1 LLQGIFFGF
10 AGYAIF
16 SCSDAFIKHAG
27 STSGLFV
34 IGFFVTLFSM
44 IPWLATRKRDEQWR
58 ALFKA
63 RRPWLMNLRGI
74 TGVLASMMS
83 IYSFTHLPI
92 AEAYALIFLVPF
104 AVTLFSVIILGE
116 KVSWQRWL
124 AVAIG
129 FAGILLVIRPGF
141 REISLAHAAGVG
153 VAVFGGLSV
162 VLTRLLSASESKQ
175 TQMAVLFSYLLVAYF
190 LMMLPQFQMPAG
202 SLMLT
207 LFAAGLC
214 SGCGHLLILS
224 ALNRAPANRVGPM
237 QYTQILWAVIL
248 GAVFFAEFPDAVTYA
263 GLAVVGL
270 SGVLAFL
277 GAQRQPSTAIAGAAA
292 EAA

>member
-1 LLQGIFFGF
+1 LLQGIFLGF

-27 STSGLFV
+27 TTSGLFV
-34 IGFFVTLFSM
+34 IGFFVTLFST
-44 IPWLATRKRDEQWR
+44 IPWLVTRRSDERWR
-58 ALFKA
+58 AIFHM

-74 TGVLASMMS
+74 TGVLASMLS

-104 AVTLFSVIILGE
+104 AVTLLSVIMLGE

-141 REISLAHAAGVG
+141 REITMAHAAGVG
-153 VAVFGGLSV
+153 VAFFGGLSI

-175 TQMAVLFSYLLVAYF
+175 TQMAVLFAYLLTAY
-190 LMMLPQFQMPAG
+190 LLLMLPQLEIPRG
-202 SLMLT
+202 EVMLT
-207 LFAAGLC
+207 LFAAGIC
-214 SGCGHLLILS
+214 SGCGHLLIL
-224 ALNRAPANRVGPM
+224 AELNRAPANRVGPM

-248 GAVFFAEFPDAVTYA
+248 GAAFFGEFPDWITYA
-263 GLAVVGL
+263 GLGIVGF

-277 GAQRQPSTAIAGAAA
+277 GAQKQPATSLSKLPEPA
-292 EAA
+292 

>member
-1 LLQGIFFGF
+1 
-10 AGYAIF
+10 
-16 SCSDAFIKHAG
+16 
-27 STSGLFV
+27 
-34 IGFFVTLFSM
+34 
-44 IPWLATRKRDEQWR
+44 
-58 ALFKA
+58 
-63 RRPWLMNLRGI
+63 MNLRGV
-74 TGVLASMMS
+74 TGVLASILS

-116 KVSWQRWL
+116 QVSWQRWL
-124 AVAIG
+124 AVVIG
-129 FAGILLVIRPGF
+129 FVGILLVIRPGF

-153 VAVFGGLSV
+153 VALFGGLSI

-175 TQMAVLFSYLLVAYF
+175 TQMAVLFAYLLVAYF
-190 LMMLPQFQMPAG
+190 LLMLPQFQMPTG
-202 SLMLT
+202 NLMLT

-248 GAVFFAEFPDAVTYA
+248 GAAFFGEFPDWVTYA
-263 GLAVVGL
+263 GLAIVGF

-277 GAQRQPSTAIAGAAA
+277 GAQREPSSAAMA
-292 EAA
+292 NATEAA